1 MRPNPRTTRSQT
13 QRPAGIALII
23 AVVTLAVLSSLL
35 AGLSLRVS
43 MAKRRQAYIVEY
55 QRARYALD
63 SALKYA
69 LATVPRQRFEL
80 SERQY
85 LPDFSDLFVMN
96 QQQYEAFVLAWAE
109 TADDE
114 QIEQVLKPEALGSQ
128 TAQLS
133 SAEMLSQL
141 SSIFGLGAD
150 DANVPGTLPAGRSQ
164 TQSPAY
170 APDAD
175 DGDDYFLD
183 PDDIEVPGPYG
194 PPWPHVI
201 EPIELTI
208 GTARVVVTIEDENA
222 KMPLAWTITNQ
233 QAVNKEAEVVL
244 SMFGDWMGMSPE
256 EVELLKIQLEQIH
269 EHKAFQ
275 LNPSAILLPRQQQRR
290 QTAAERAA
298 QRAEDRRAGRLTTS
312 RTAIRRRQA
321 QQETA
326 SPTHRPAVAHA
337 ADFAKLFHSSL
348 LDRDLLARPVDHTAM
363 QNVSPLKYLSLWG
376 SQRVNINT
384 APRHVLEA
392 ALAFGGGDP
401 VDLAERIIR
410 HRQHTPFQSIDDLK
424 QAFYS
429 DRMEIERAGDYLTT
443 RSNLFLIRVVAQS
456 GNARASAAA
465 AVIKEGTDVEKLV
478 VLYDR

>member
-1 MRPNPRTTRSQT
+1 MPT
-13 QRPAGIALII
+13 QRPAGVALIV

-35 AGLSLRVS
+35 AGMSLRVS

-80 SERQY
+80 SERQG

-96 QQQYEAFVLAWAE
+96 EQQYEAFVLAWAE
-109 TADDE
+109 TATDE

-133 SAEMLSQL
+133 SGEMLSQL
-141 SSIFGLGAD
+141 SSIFGLSADNANGAD
-150 DANVPGTLPAGRSQ
+150 ALPADESQ
-164 TQSPAY
+164 PGSAVY
-170 APDAD
+170 DSNAD
-175 DGDDYFLD
+175 DLVYILD

-208 GTARVVVTIEDENA
+208 GTARVFVTIEDENA

-244 SMFGDWMGMSPE
+244 SMFGDWMGMSPD
-256 EVELLKIQLEQIH
+256 EVELLKVQLAQIH

-275 LNPSAILLPRQQQRR
+275 LNPRAILLPRHQQQR

-363 QNVSPLKYLSLWG
+363 QNVSPLQYLSLWG

-392 ALAFGGGDP
+392 ALAFGGGDT
-401 VDLAERIIR
+401 VDLADRIIR
-410 HRQHTPFQSIDDLK
+410 HRQHTPFETIDDLK
-424 QAFYS
+424 QTYFS
-429 DRMEIERAGDYLTT
+429 DSVAIERAKDYLTT